1 MIFQK
6 TWWINI
12 DVYLVPNTSYMRNF
26 KNNYKKNR
34 FRNNSER
41 IFKRNGNNKS
51 FQSNY
56 NELIDNKRKKINK
69 NFNPLKLIEKYTEL
83 AKEALSNGDKILS
96 ENYLQHADHFIR
108 ISDKLNSDKT
118 NNEIHTSQSNLNK
131 VNEETD
137 KQEIDL
143 N

>member
-1 MIFQK
+1 
-6 TWWINI
+6 
-12 DVYLVPNTSYMRNF
+12 MRNF

-41 IFKRNGNNKS
+41 IFKRNGSNKS

-96 ENYLQHADHFIR
+96 ENYFQHADHFIR
-108 ISDKLNSDKT
+108 ICDKQNSDKI
-118 NNEIHTSQSNLNK
+118 NNEMHASQSNLNK
-131 VNEETD
+131 VSEETE

>member
-1 MIFQK
+1 
-6 TWWINI
+6 
-12 DVYLVPNTSYMRNF
+12 MRNF
-26 KNNYKKNR
+26 KNNFKKNR

-41 IFKRNGNNKS
+41 IFKRNGNNKPY
-51 FQSNY
+51 QSSY

-69 NFNPLKLIEKYTEL
+69 NFNPIKLIEKYTEL

-108 ISDKLNSDKT
+108 ISDKQNSSKS
-118 NNEIHTSQSNLNK
+118 NSEIISSQSNLTNAK
-131 VNEETD
+131 EETEN
-137 KQEIDL
+137 QEIDI

>member
-1 MIFQK
+1 
-6 TWWINI
+6 
-12 DVYLVPNTSYMRNF
+12 MRNF
-26 KNNYKKNR
+26 KNNYRKNR

-41 IFKRNGNNKS
+41 TFKRNGNNKS

-56 NELIDNKRKKINK
+56 NELIDIKRKKINK
-69 NFNPLKLIEKYTEL
+69 NFNPIKLIEKYTEL

-108 ISDKLNSDKT
+108 ISDKQNSDKT
-118 NNEIHTSQSNLNK
+118 NNEMHASQSNLNK
-131 VNEETD
+131 VSEETK

-143 N
+143 S

>member
-1 MIFQK
+1 MIK
-6 TWWINI
+6 CVLI
-12 DVYLVPNTSYMRNF
+12 DVDNVVVAEVVEMDAEIGDPNCKLIKPYLF
-26 KNNYKKNR
+26 
-34 FRNNSER
+34 NS
-41 IFKRNGNNKS
+41 IDDMKPWKS
-51 FQSNY
+51 EITNQTEFMIRSEDILTIADPT
-56 NELIDNKRKKINK
+56 NEV
-69 NFNPLKLIEKYTEL
+69 IEKYTEL

>member
-1 MIFQK
+1 
-6 TWWINI
+6 
-12 DVYLVPNTSYMRNF
+12 MRNF
-26 KNNYKKNR
+26 KNNFKKNR

-41 IFKRNGNNKS
+41 IFKRNGNNKPY
-51 FQSNY
+51 QSSY

-69 NFNPLKLIEKYTEL
+69 NFNPIKLIEKYTEL

-108 ISDKLNSDKT
+108 ISDKQNSSKS
-118 NNEIHTSQSNLNK
+118 NSEIISSQSNLTK
-131 VNEETD
+131 AKEETEN
-137 KQEIDL
+137 QEIDI

>member
-1 MIFQK
+1 
-6 TWWINI
+6 
-12 DVYLVPNTSYMRNF
+12 MRNF

-96 ENYLQHADHFIR
+96 ENYLQHADHFVR
-108 ISDKLNSDKT
+108 ICDKQNSDKI
-118 NNEIHTSQSNLNK
+118 NNEMHASQSNLNK
-131 VNEETD
+131 VNEETE

>member
-1 MIFQK
+1 
-6 TWWINI
+6 
-12 DVYLVPNTSYMRNF
+12 MRNF

-108 ISDKLNSDKT
+108 ICDKQNSDKI
-118 NNEIHTSQSNLNK
+118 NNEMHASQSNLNK
-131 VNEETD
+131 VNEETE